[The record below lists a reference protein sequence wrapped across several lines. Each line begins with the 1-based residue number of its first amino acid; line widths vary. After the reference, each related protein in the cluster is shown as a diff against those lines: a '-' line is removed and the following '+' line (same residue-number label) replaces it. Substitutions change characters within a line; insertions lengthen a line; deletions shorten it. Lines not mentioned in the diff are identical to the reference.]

1 MKRGHLK
8 LTGIGKSYGATNVL
22 RGVDLE
28 IQPGEFFALLGP
40 SGSGKTT
47 TLRIVAGLEVP
58 TVGQVLLDGEDATT
72 LPPGKRDVEMVF
84 QSYALYPHMSVF
96 ENIAFPLRNIGT
108 PADQLAGLVREAAAR
123 VKIDHLLERKPGALS
138 GGQQQRVALARA
150 IVRKPALFLLD
161 EPLSNLD
168 AKLRAETRV
177 ELKRLQRSLGVT
189 ALYVTHDQEEAMSL
203 ADRMAVFMNG
213 VLVQQGTPEEV
224 FRRPASVDVA
234 AFLGNPPMN
243 LLPAR
248 IENGFATI
256 GTTSFAVPAMAS
268 LGARDVVLGIRPPD
282 VAIAEQGIDATVTMR
297 ENLGDDVIVDF
308 TVGDRLV
315 RARSAAM
322 RRLAEGDRVKLH
334 FDEALLHVF
343 DRESGLRVAR

>member
-8 LTGIGKSYGATNVL
+8 LAGIGKSFGATNVL

-28 IQPGEFFALLGP
+28 IQPGDFFALLGP

-58 TVGQVLLDGEDATT
+58 TVGQVLLDGQDATT
-72 LPPGKRDVEMVF
+72 LPPGSRDVAMVF
-84 QSYALYPHMSVF
+84 QSYALYPHMNVF
-96 ENIAFPLRNIGT
+96 DNIAFPLRNIRT
-108 PADQLAGLVREAAAR
+108 PADQVAGLVREAAAR
-123 VKIDHLLERKPGALS
+123 VKIEHLLQRKPGELS

-168 AKLRAETRV
+168 AKLRVETRV

-189 ALYVTHDQEEAMSL
+189 AIYVTHDQEEAMSL

-213 VLVQQGTPEEV
+213 TLVQQGTPEEV

-248 IENGFATI
+248 IENGVAKL
-256 GTTSFAVPAMAS
+256 GTASFAVPGLAP
-268 LGARDVVLGIRPPD
+268 LGSRDIVLGIRPLD
-282 VAIAEQGIDATVTMR
+282 ITIAERGVEATVTMR
-297 ENLGDDVIVDF
+297 EVLGDDVIVDF
-308 TVGDRLV
+308 AVGDQLV
-315 RARSAAM
+315 RARSPAM
-322 RRLAEGDRVKLH
+322 RRLAEGERVQLH
-334 FDEALLHVF
+334 FDEAALHVF
-343 DRESGLRVAR
+343 DRESGLRVTR